1 MMIEETIFSSDLYYY
16 LLLDLSPKMIISH
29 SICTEDVEFFNTYKF
44 ITPDDVNWDYEFFL
58 NAQIYFNTKIY
69 YSVNDSV
76 FFGVYTDLD
85 GRKFV
90 VKNYEGLYFKI
101 LGDTLSNWVEN
112 HYQSLVI
119 HRPEKIMKFKQEC
132 LNNFGVPDSRFDL
145 ITSNDFNIDPGDNKI
160 FIGQK

>member
-16 LLLDLSPKMIISH
+16 LLLDLSPKMIRSH

-76 FFGVYTDLD
+76 FFGVYTDLY
-85 GRKFV
+85 GRKSV

>member
-1 MMIEETIFSSDLYYY
+1 MIEETIFSSDLYYY
-16 LLLDLSPKMIISH
+16 LLLDLSPKMIRSH
-29 SICTEDVEFFNTYKF
+29 SIGTEDVEFFNTYKF

-76 FFGVYTDLD
+76 FFGVYTDLY